1 MKFNALNGGNK
12 MKINFNDEKPE
23 NIYQVG
29 NIFRNEDNLYLVATV
44 DTNAGYTLVNLSK
57 NNIIGRYDTLEELA
71 EDVKEDDDTL
81 VYAEINVF

>member
-1 MKFNALNGGNK
+1 

-44 DTNAGYTLVNLSK
+44 DT
-57 NNIIGRYDTLEELA
+57 YDTLEELA

>member
-1 MKFNALNGGNK
+1 

-23 NIYQVG
+23 NIYKVG
-29 NIFRNEDNLYLVATV
+29 NIFRNEDDLYLVATV
-44 DTNAGYTLVNLSK
+44 DTNG
-57 NNIIGRYDTLEELA
+57 GYDTLEELA

>member
-1 MKFNALNGGNK
+1 
-12 MKINFNDEKPE
+12 MKINFNDEKLE

-44 DTNAGYTLVNLSK
+44 DTNTGYTLVNLSK
-57 NNIIGRYDTLEELA
+57 NNIIGRYDTIEELA

>member
-1 MKFNALNGGNK
+1 MNFNALNGGNK
-12 MKINFNDEKPE
+12 MKINFNDEKLE

-57 NNIIGRYDTLEELA
+57 NNIIGKYNTLEELA

>member
-29 NIFRNEDNLYLVATV
+29 NIFRNEDDLYLVATV

-57 NNIIGRYDTLEELA
+57 NNIIGKYNTLEELA

>member
-57 NNIIGRYDTLEELA
+57 NNIIGRYDTIEELA
-71 EDVKEDDDTL
+71 KDVKEDDDTL